1 MTARRLV
8 PLVRSARSPA
18 AGEPLLHAAVMARRF
33 VPLVLLLICCAA
45 FPYGPWASEASI
57 VMDLPASLSAEK
69 RSELEAT
76 RTRLL
81 RWEKELEEKVKSH
94 NDKYSRVPEGSALA
108 IEGRKARAA
117 LQTEI
122 DAFKAAVRDF
132 NALVVQEGSRA
143 DLDYE
148 VSATIGTVRDDLLAD
163 RDRLRAQ
170 VAKLETEI
178 EEFHIPLPPI
188 PRHVHEAILLGMFGT
203 KQEADLTALET
214 VSPFSGKPPGAVFF
228 SAGSDS
234 MAAEALRVL
243 LDNLTLGE
251 YTLATPGG
259 KRLVERIRGTH
270 FNRLMAHS
278 NGATVAEALIRKGLI
293 EVEEL
298 NIMGGDRSLVNG
310 PGFQDLVAS
319 GKVKRVVVWVNPG
332 DLVPIGSSFRALLPL
347 ASRDTFPMEAA
358 VGCLAET
365 LADALPGDGATAVE
379 YRVMEGPQFAGQHM
393 YQDGSFFE
401 AHRLKTY
408 LHNIGK
414 FFTGAP

>member
-1 MTARRLV
+1 VTARRLI
-8 PLVRSARSPA
+8 
-18 AGEPLLHAAVMARRF
+18 
-33 VPLVLLLICCAA
+33 PLVLLLVCCAG
-45 FPYGPWASEASI
+45 FPYGPRAQQGSI
-57 VMDLPASLSAEK
+57 VMELPASLSAEK
-69 RSELEAT
+69 RGELEGK

-81 RWEKELEEKVKSH
+81 QQEKALEEKVKVH
-94 NDKYSRVPEGSALA
+94 NDRYSRVPEGSALA

-117 LQTEI
+117 LQAEI

-148 VSATIGTVRDDLLAD
+148 VSATVATVRDDLLAD

-178 EEFHIPLPPI
+178 EEFRIPLPPI
-188 PRHVHEAILLGMFGT
+188 PRHVHEGILLGMFGT
-203 KQEADLTALET
+203 KEEAESTALET
-214 VSPFSGKPPGAVFF
+214 VSPFSGKAPGAVFF

-234 MAAEALRVL
+234 MAKEALRVL

-278 NGATVAEALIRKGLI
+278 NGATVAEALIRKNLI

-298 NIMGGDRSLVNG
+298 NILGGDRSLINR

-319 GKVKRVVVWVNPG
+319 GRVKRVVVWVNPG
-332 DLVPIGSSFRALLPL
+332 DIVPLGSSFRALLPL
-347 ASRDTFPMEAA
+347 ASRETFPMGAT
-358 VGCLAET
+358 VGSLVKT
-365 LADALPGDGATAVE
+365 LADALPEETTPGVE
-379 YRVMEGPQFAGQHM
+379 
-393 YQDGSFFE
+393 
-401 AHRLKTY
+401 
-408 LHNIGK
+408 
-414 FFTGAP
+414 